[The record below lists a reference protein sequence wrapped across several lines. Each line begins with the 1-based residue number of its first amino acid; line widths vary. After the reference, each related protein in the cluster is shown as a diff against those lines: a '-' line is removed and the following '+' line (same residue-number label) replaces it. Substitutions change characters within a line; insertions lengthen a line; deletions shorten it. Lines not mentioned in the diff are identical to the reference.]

1 MATLPTQ
8 NPSASAVPAPV
19 EPGKILRRGVWI
31 VIGLMTLAIISLPTL
46 LLIFFGLMPSIVALV
61 IDRTD
66 GRYATFC
73 VLGMNLSGLFPYL
86 TDVWFQVHTT
96 DMAIQIMT
104 NAFNL
109 LIIYGSAG
117 FGWMLYIALPPV
129 ITTFLSAMSQRR
141 VAVLREKQAQI
152 IEEWGESVT
161 AILDSQQGGD
171 PSVAE
176 AAAMPELPDAATV
189 PEAPAAPPPPPPQPQ
204 PAAPTMPEPGP
215 GE

>member
-1 MATLPTQ
+1 MATPPTQ
-8 NPSASAVPAPV
+8 IPSASAGPAPA
-19 EPGKILRRGVWI
+19 PGGQGLRWGIWFVL
-31 VIGLMTLAIISLPTL
+31 GLVTMAIISMPTV
-46 LLIFFGLMPSIVALV
+46 LLIFFGLMPSIVAMV
-61 IDRTD
+61 IDRTE

-96 DMAIQIMT
+96 DMAIRIMT
-104 NAFNL
+104 NVFNL

-117 FGWMLYIALPPV
+117 FGWMLYMALPPV

-161 AILDSQQGGD
+161 TILDSQQGED
-171 PSVAE
+171 LLVPE
-176 AAAMPELPDAATV
+176 AAAMPELPDAAD
-189 PEAPAAPPPPPPQPQ
+189 EAPAAPPPPQPQ
-204 PAAPTMPEPGP
+204 PAAPTMPEPSP
-215 GE
+215 SE

>member
-1 MATLPTQ
+1 MATPPTQ
-8 NPSASAVPAPV
+8 IPSASAVPAPAP
-19 EPGKILRRGVWI
+19 PGQSLRRGIWF
-31 VIGLMTLAIISLPTL
+31 VIGLITLAIISMPTV
-46 LLIFFGLMPSIVALV
+46 LLIFFGLMPSIVAMV
-61 IDRTD
+61 IDRTE

-73 VLGMNLSGLFPYL
+73 VLGMNLSGLLPFL

-104 NAFNL
+104 NVFNL

-117 FGWMLYIALPPV
+117 FGWMLYMALPPV

-161 AILDSQQGGD
+161 TILDSQQDEGQ
-171 PSVAE
+171 PVPE
-176 AAAMPELPDAATV
+176 AAAMPELPDAADI
-189 PEAPAAPPPPPPQPQ
+189 PEAPAAPPPPQPQ
-204 PAAPTMPEPGP
+204 PAAPTMPEPSP
-215 GE
+215 SE

>member
-1 MATLPTQ
+1 M
-8 NPSASAVPAPV
+8 
-19 EPGKILRRGVWI
+19 

-61 IDRTD
+61 IDRTE

-73 VLGMNLSGLFPYL
+73 VLGMNFSGLFPFL

-104 NAFNL
+104 NVFNL

-117 FGWMLYIALPPV
+117 FGWMLYMALPPV

-161 AILDSQQGGD
+161 TILDSQQGED
-171 PSVAE
+171 PPVPE
-176 AAAMPELPDAATV
+176 AAAMPELPDAAEI
-189 PEAPAAPPPPPPQPQ
+189 PEAPAAPPPPPPQPS
-204 PAAPTMPEPGP
+204 APTMPEPGP
-215 GE
+215 SE